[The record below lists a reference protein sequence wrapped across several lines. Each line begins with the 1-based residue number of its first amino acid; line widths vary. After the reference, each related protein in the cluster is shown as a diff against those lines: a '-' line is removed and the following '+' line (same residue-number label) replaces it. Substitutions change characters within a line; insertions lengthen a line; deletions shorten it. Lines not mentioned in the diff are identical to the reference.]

1 MVLLSYLQRFDRY
14 CYCLF
19 SGLRA
24 KGMPG
29 QIALLTSRS
38 GDGYAYLVISLIA
51 WFTDEYG
58 DDYFTHLLL
67 GFLFQV
73 PVYWIMKNSFRRQ
86 RPSELNLSFAALIVA
101 SDKFSFPSGH
111 TAAAVLFAIITY
123 HYYPTSGLVCFA
135 WATGIGASRVVV
147 GVHYPSDIVAGA
159 VLALLVSELVL

>member
-1 MVLLSYLQRFDRY
+1 MVLISYLQRFDRY

-24 KGMPG
+24 KDLPG

-38 GDGYAYLVISLIA
+38 GDGYGYLVIALMA
-51 WFTDEYG
+51 WLLDESG
-58 DDYFTHLLL
+58 DDYFAHLLL
-67 GFLFQV
+67 AFAFDL

-86 RPSELNLSFAALIVA
+86 RPSELNLSFAALVVA

-111 TAAAVLFAIITY
+111 TAAAVLFSTVTY
-123 HYYPTSGLVCFA
+123 QYYPNLGLVCFG
-135 WATGIGASRVVV
+135 WAAAIGASRVVV

-159 VLALLVSELVL
+159 SLAIVVSEFVI